1 VSEIAIAG
9 PDANKAN
16 RADKA
21 DTAAWLAVAAG
32 TIGALMAT
40 LDVSI
45 VNASLPTIQG
55 EIGASGTEG
64 TWVSTAYL
72 VAEIVM
78 IPLAGWLERILGLRR
93 FLLGATGLFVLFSMW
108 CGLSHT
114 LPQMIVGRV
123 GQGFT
128 GGAMIPT
135 ALTIVAIRLP
145 PRQQPVG
152 IALFG
157 MTAVMGPV
165 LGPVVGGWLTEN
177 LSWHYAFFLNLP
189 IGVGLMVLILIGL
202 PPRRMNSS
210 ELRNTDV
217 LGLLGLVLGL
227 GALTV
232 VLEEG
237 QRDRWFESELIR
249 WLTAVSLLGFVLL
262 LLGQLTARVPIIRL
276 SVLRGRNFCGAFL
289 MNLMMG
295 AALYGILY
303 IIPQFLSAVAGY
315 NSEQSGYVAA
325 ISGIPTVLML
335 AAFPV
340 LVRIIDVR
348 VAVAIGIGLYSTS
361 CFVDAHLNPE
371 FAGPQFILTQVMR
384 GFAQFF
390 SFLFLNQ
397 AATSSVPPELAADA
411 SGLFNAARNLG
422 GSFGLAAIAI
432 LQDQRTTL
440 HMDRLSEAIT
450 ANSFAARHVV
460 GHTALEQLSNTLMGQ
475 ATVMAY
481 ADLNWVFG
489 VALIAM
495 IPLVFAL
502 EPLPKDVHVSAGH

>member
-1 VSEIAIAG
+1 MIEGPVAG
-9 PDANKAN
+9 GGAA
-16 RADKA
+16 RADS
-21 DTAAWLAVAAG
+21 AAWLAVAAG

-40 LDVSI
+40 LDISI

-55 EIGASGTEG
+55 EIGASSTEG

-78 IPLAGWLERILGLRR
+78 IPLAGWLERILGLRK
-93 FLLGATGLFVLFSMW
+93 FLLLATGLFVLFSMW
-108 CGLSHT
+108 CGMSNT

-135 ALTIVAIRLP
+135 ALTIVATRLP
-145 PRQQPVG
+145 PRQQPIG

-165 LGPVVGGWLTEN
+165 LGPVIGGWLTEN
-177 LSWHYAFFLNLP
+177 VSWHYAFFLNLP
-189 IGVGLMVLILIGL
+189 IGVALMALILIGL
-202 PPRRMNSS
+202 PPRRINGS

-249 WLTAVSLLGFVLL
+249 WLTAVSLLGFTLL
-262 LLGQLTARVPIIRL
+262 LLGQRIARTPIIRL
-276 SVLRGRNFCGAFL
+276 SILRGRNFCGAFI

-303 IIPQFLSAVAGY
+303 IIPQFLAGVAGY
-315 NSEQSGYVAA
+315 NSEQSGLIAA

-335 AAFPV
+335 GAFPV

-348 VAVAIGIGLYSTS
+348 LAVALGIGLYSAS
-361 CFVDAHLNPE
+361 CFLDAHLNPD
-371 FAGPQFILTQVMR
+371 FAGPQFSLTQVMR

-390 SFLFLNQ
+390 SMLFLNQ

-432 LQDQRTTL
+432 LQDRRTTL
-440 HMDRLSEAIT
+440 HMERLSEAIT
-450 ANSFAARHVV
+450 ANSFAGRHIV
-460 GHTALEQLSNTLMGQ
+460 GHAAVEQLSNTLMGQ
-475 ATVMAY
+475 ATVMTY
-481 ADLNWVFG
+481 ADLNWVFA
-489 VALIAM
+489 VVLIAM
-495 IPLVFAL
+495 LPLVFAL
-502 EPLPKDVHVSAGH
+502 QPLPKDVHVSAGH